1 MLALYLLSSAIV
13 LASGKRARF
22 VDLDGEVLPAVC
34 KVVDEVTLKEHP
46 ECGIGAAFA
55 AFGSA
60 DTTTCG
66 LPTSIPAEKLAAT
79 TCTDAQAVI
88 DAHNRV
94 RARRGAQPLIWANTL
109 AQSAKEVATRCLFA
123 PSGTAYGEAIAWGR
137 SLTCGA
143 ATELWISQEQNFV
156 EGNPGF
162 SSASGHFTQAVWK
175 STTQVGC
182 FVASCGSAGAP
193 TELVVCHYNPPGN
206 FLASFQTNVGADG
219 EPSPCDDDATLIP
232 PIGQLPGITVPLP
245 GLPPAQPCCVG
256 GFCVPYL
263 C

>member
-88 DAHNRV
+88 DAAEV
-94 RARRGAQPLIWANTL
+94 IGWVDAGPAGDDLTGDGSERAPHASVAHGLDVLRRRRAASAALAPGAAVLVL
-109 AQSAKEVATRCLFA
+109 AGGVHFVEETIVLTAADSNLSIVAA
-123 PSGTAYGEAIAWGR
+123 PSAHAAQR
-137 SLTCGA
+137 PGA
-143 ATELWISQEQNFV
+143 SSPPPPAV
-156 EGNPGF
+156 RPA
-162 SSASGHFTQAVWK
+162 SSA
-175 STTQVGC
+175 
-182 FVASCGSAGAP
+182 ASARPRTLRRPRLPAP
-193 TELVVCHYNPPGN
+193 AY
-206 FLASFQTNVGADG
+206 
-219 EPSPCDDDATLIP
+219 
-232 PIGQLPGITVPLP
+232 PLL
-245 GLPPAQPCCVG
+245 G
-256 GFCVPYL
+256 
-263 C
+263 